1 MNIIQD
7 MAQKFSIGVD
17 IGGTNVAYGIVDEQG
32 NIWYEKWWA
41 TASFH
46 SVRALAE
53 RIKADVQNHS
63 GYSLEDCRGIGIGAP
78 SANAK
83 TGSIHHSANLPWNGV
98 VEVVSE
104 FKAVFN
110 IPVSLANDANATAL
124 GEGKF
129 GGASGLEN
137 YVVITIGTGIGSGI
151 ICNGKIIEG
160 FDGNGG
166 EFGHTIVTAGGRP
179 CGCGRNGC
187 LETYTSA
194 SGIRTTAQELAALQ
208 EYTSPLS
215 VYIRS
220 GNPFDSKLVFD
231 YLLDGDLLAREVFR
245 KTGDCLGMA
254 IANLVTLLGLERI
267 FLFGGPV
274 KAGDALLDP
283 IRKAFKKNV
292 IMYYRE
298 HVRIEATQ
306 LPERNSA
313 ILGAASLVK
322 S

>member
-1 MNIIQD
+1 

-32 NIWYEKWWA
+32 NIGYEKWWA
-41 TASFH
+41 TASLP

-53 RIKADVQNHS
+53 RIKKR
-63 GYSLEDCRGIGIGAP
+63 C
-78 SANAK
+78 AK
-83 TGSIHHSANLPWNGV
+83 TIPGIRLKIAGVSGSVLLPLMPRPGASTIRPIFPGMEWSKSCLNLRL
-98 VEVVSE
+98 
-104 FKAVFN
+104 FFN
-110 IPVSLANDANATAL
+110 IPVSLANDANATAF

-137 YVVITIGTGIGSGI
+137 YAVITIGTGIGSGI

-166 EFGHTIVTAGGRP
+166 EFGHTVVAAGGRL
-179 CGCGRNGC
+179 CGCGRKGC

-194 SGIRTTAQELAALQ
+194 SGIRTTAMELAALQ
-208 EYTSPLS
+208 EYNSPLS

-245 KTGDCLGMA
+245 QTGECLGMA

-274 KAGDALLDP
+274 KAGEALLEP
-283 IRKAFKKNV
+283 IRQAFKKNV
-292 IMYYRE
+292 IMYYRQN
-298 HVRIEATQ
+298 VRIEATQ